1 MTRINRW
8 LLYVTLFVVV
18 QTSIVDAATVNSDG
32 SVTLTWSATY
42 IPFSWKFSID
52 PFPYDNGSLSMSY
65 DPTRA
70 ELFAINP
77 MNDPDL
83 PLPPDYEIVN
93 EGEND
98 TLNGVI
104 RNIRFQRRSG
114 ATAAAGDDLA
124 IVFTMVFKDRDAGF
138 GAVPGPPFVIFAGPG
153 DGFNCDF
160 QGSGGCEITNV
171 KPFGANAPYE
181 PIPEPGSLALVS
193 LGALGLL
200 AFRRRRLAHI
210 SRLARPSSIVHE
222 GSGTAAAS
230 SPAP

>member
-1 MTRINRW
+1 MTRIVRC
-8 LLYVTLFVVV
+8 LLSVTLFVVV
-18 QTSIVDAATVNSDG
+18 QPFLANAAIDNGDG
-32 SVTLTWSATY
+32 TVTLVWSAEY

-65 DPTRA
+65 DPSRA
-70 ELFAINP
+70 QLLAINP
-77 MNDPDL
+77 TNDPDL

-98 TLNGVI
+98 TVNGVV
-104 RNIRFQRRSG
+104 RNIRFQRLGGNASS
-114 ATAAAGDDLA
+114 DDDNSA
-124 IVFTMVFKDRDAGF
+124 IVFNMVFKDRDDGL
-138 GAVPGPPFVIFAGPG
+138 GAVPGPSFVVFAGPG

-160 QGSGGCEITNV
+160 DGPEGCQITNV

-200 AFRRRRLAHI
+200 AFRRRH
-210 SRLARPSSIVHE
+210 
-222 GSGTAAAS
+222 
-230 SPAP
+230 